1 MQKLHL
7 SKRVNIKSNLLLH
20 KMMQIFP
27 FPPRIKLKRSYYNYY
42 GSSFYQFQQLEL
54 FICTSTS
61 IFKHFLYATMSYI
74 SNTKISCNFI
84 TPSFQHTQLQYFC
97 SEIPQ
102 QRAGYSTSMSNEY
115 VLIFP
120 RNDSIL
126 IVQNAMIDHFKF
138 LLDYTVA
145 VSTPV
150 HV

>member
-1 MQKLHL
+1 M
-7 SKRVNIKSNLLLH
+7 SYISNIKIGCNF
-20 KMMQIFP
+20 IT
-27 FPPRIKLKRSYYNYY
+27 
-42 GSSFYQFQQLEL
+42 SSFYQFQQLEL